1 MLAGYIEQADAMVD
15 THVSSFRYK
24 PGEFPD
30 IGIGECAGKVVDFL
44 RKAGVPVKGF
54 TVKIRVILTLP
65 VAGKDP
71 IIEEIPIKESNPI
84 AMTRDLLRMTVD
96 DFFMNHRAT
105 PNQEIECKILFL
117 IDETQL
123 EE

>member
-24 PGEFPD
+24 SGEYPD
-30 IGIGECAGKVVDFL
+30 IGIGECVGKVVDFL
-44 RKAGVPVKGF
+44 QKVGVPVKGF
-54 TVKIRVILTLP
+54 TVQTRVILTLP
-65 VAGKDP
+65 VAGSSP

-84 AMTRDLLRMTVD
+84 AMTRDLLRLTVD
-96 DFFMNHRAT
+96 DFFMNHGAT
-105 PNQEIECKILFL
+105 PNQKIECKILFL

-123 EE
+123 ED